1 MVIKYT
7 MECDHCGERFTAQRI
22 LDLTQDDEGSV
33 EIDLQHV
40 GGFSATCPDCGC
52 EFYIPDLQDYIE
64 VDDSDCYDNDEDE
77 DYDDQDYDEDQDS
90 E

>member
-7 MECDHCGERFTAQRI
+7 MECNHCGERFIAQRM
-22 LDLTQDDEGSV
+22 LDLTQGEEGEV
-33 EIDLQHV
+33 EIDIDRL
-40 GGFSATCPDCGC
+40 GGINATCPHCGC

-64 VDDSDCYDNDEDE
+64 VDDSDCYDNEEDE